1 MLRHALAIALI
12 VSLVSAANSQEPRH
26 ERDSKLVPSIT
37 VSGTGKVNVKPDIAH
52 VQVGVVSDAPLASDA
67 LTKNNKDMAALLDA
81 LKAKGI
87 EERDVQT
94 SSFNVG
100 PKYEYD
106 PQGRRQPKLVGYQV
120 TNMVQVR
127 VRKLTQLGELLDAL
141 VRTGANQVHGI
152 SFSVDEPEKL
162 LGKARQEAVVQAK
175 ARAEE
180 FATAAGVKVGR
191 PLLIQEQSM
200 GIPFP
205 RPMQMMGRAMEAA
218 DASVP
223 VAAGEQTLTTQVTV
237 TYSLTYPERQ

>member
-162 LGKARQEAVVQAK
+162 LGKARQEALVQAK

>member
-1 MLRHALAIALI
+1 MMRHALAFALI
-12 VSLVSAANSQEPRH
+12 LSLVCMASGQEPRS
-26 ERDSKLVPSIT
+26 EKKNELVPSIT
-37 VSGTGKVNVKPDIAH
+37 VSGTGKVNVKPDIAQ

-67 LTKNNKDMAALLDA
+67 LTRNNKDMAALLDM

-87 EERDVQT
+87 EERDAQT
-94 SSFNVG
+94 TSFNVG
-100 PKYEYD
+100 PRYEYD

-127 VRKLTQLGELLDAL
+127 VRKLTQLGELLDVL

-175 ARAEE
+175 ASAEE

-191 PLLIQEQSM
+191 PLLIQEQSTSV
-200 GIPFP
+200 PFP
-205 RPMQMMGRAMEAA
+205 QPMQMMARGMAAA
-218 DASVP
+218 DAAVP
-223 VAAGEQTLTTQVTV
+223 VAAGEQTLSTQVTV
-237 TYSLTYPERQ
+237 TYSLVYPEGE

>member
-1 MLRHALAIALI
+1 MMRHALALTLI
-12 VSLVSAANSQEPRH
+12 LSLVSAATGQEPRP
-26 ERDSKLVPSIT
+26 EKDNKLVPSIT
-37 VSGTGKVNVKPDIAH
+37 VSGTGKVNVKPDIAQ

-67 LTKNNKDMAALLDA
+67 LTKNNKDMAALLEM

-94 SSFNVG
+94 TSFNVG

-127 VRKLTQLGELLDAL
+127 VRKLTQLGELLDVL

-205 RPMQMMGRAMEAA
+205 QPMQMMARGMAAA

-223 VAAGEQTLTTQVTV
+223 VAAGEQTLSTQVTV
-237 TYSLTYPERQ
+237 TYSLVYPEGQ